1 MSPHGLIK
9 VSEFL
14 NHLQSGQHDFLVKIV
29 VKVLM
34 KTLLAW
40 WFNYDWI
47 APVSS
52 GIYNKKDSAFMLQHK
67 RCLDKVM
74 TT

>member
-1 MSPHGLIK
+1 MRRINYMSPHGLIK

-34 KTLLAW
+34 KTLVAW
-40 WFNYDWI
+40 WFNYD
-47 APVSS
+47 
-52 GIYNKKDSAFMLQHK
+52 
-67 RCLDKVM
+67 
-74 TT
+74 

>member
-1 MSPHGLIK
+1 MRRINYVSPHGLIK

-14 NHLQSGQHDFLVKIV
+14 NCLQSQHDFLVKIV

-40 WFNYDWI
+40 WFNYD
-47 APVSS
+47 
-52 GIYNKKDSAFMLQHK
+52 
-67 RCLDKVM
+67 
-74 TT
+74 

>member
-9 VSEFL
+9 VSAFL
-14 NHLQSGQHDFLVKIV
+14 NHLQSGQHDLLVKIV

-40 WFNYDWI
+40 WFNYD
-47 APVSS
+47 
-52 GIYNKKDSAFMLQHK
+52 
-67 RCLDKVM
+67 
-74 TT
+74 